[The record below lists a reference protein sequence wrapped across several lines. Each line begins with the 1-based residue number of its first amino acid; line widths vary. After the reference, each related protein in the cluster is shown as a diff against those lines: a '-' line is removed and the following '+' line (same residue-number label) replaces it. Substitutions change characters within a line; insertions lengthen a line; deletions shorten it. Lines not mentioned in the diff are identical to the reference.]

1 MVYKKSISIIVPNY
15 NGEHLLKSY
24 LQDTIV
30 AAEQA
35 GVPYEIIIVDDCST
49 DNSVAFI
56 KEKYPQLTLIES
68 KENKGF
74 SYSCNLGVKA
84 ARFELVLLLNSDV
97 KLTPDYF
104 EHQWR
109 YFERPDTFGVM
120 GRIMSV
126 DKSTIEDAARYM
138 NFNGGKIRAS
148 RFFYSKN
155 ASDYIP
161 TSYLSGAN
169 ALIAREKL
177 LSIGGFDEI
186 FSPFYSEDF
195 ELGLR
200 AWRLGWRCYYE
211 HKSVC
216 YHHISASTSKYK
228 TAEWVKYIYY
238 RNKFLMHA
246 IHLDGP
252 LLYLWYMQLIFVDLL
267 PKLLFGKTW
276 IIKSYLDLIRQSGEI
291 KRSKARLAVLMEK
304 HNSTLTIN
312 DVIKMIRQ
320 PLKAE
325 NLIWL

>member
-1 MVYKKSISIIVPNY
+1 MAYKKSISIIVPNY
-15 NGEHLLKSY
+15 NGKHLLTSY
-24 LQDTIV
+24 LKDTIV
-30 AAEQA
+30 AAEQTGA
-35 GVPYEIIIVDDCST
+35 PYEIIVVDDCST
-49 DNSVAFI
+49 DDSVAYV
-56 KEKYPQLTLIES
+56 KNNYPEIVLIE
-68 KENKGF
+68 NRINRGF
-74 SYSCNLGVKA
+74 SYSCNQGLKA

-109 YFERPDTFGVM
+109 YFEHPDTFGVM

-126 DKSTIEDAARYM
+126 DKTTIEDAARYM
-138 NFNGGKIRAS
+138 NFNGGKIKAS

-155 ASDYIP
+155 SADYIP

-169 ALIAREKL
+169 ALIVREKL

-200 AWRLGWRCYYE
+200 AWRLGWKCYYE

-216 YHHISASTSKYK
+216 YHHISASTSNYK

-252 LLYLWYMQLIFVDLL
+252 LLWLWFMQLIFIDLL
-267 PKLLFGKTW
+267 PRLLMGKTW
-276 IIKSYLDLIRQSGEI
+276 IIKSYIDLIKYYGEI
-291 KRSKARLAVLMEK
+291 QRSKRRLAVLMEK
-304 HNSTLTIN
+304 HNSTLTIA
-312 DVIKMIRQ
+312 DVIRSIRE
-320 PLKAE
+320 PLNAE
-325 NLIWL
+325 NLVWL